1 MSAPISRRIELFA
14 RAHGISYREAA
25 AHFGKRSGAKRRAK
39 ARRKSEAEINEERF
53 EKMRAMRGDL
63 YD

>member
-14 RAHGISYREAA
+14 RAHCMSYREAA
-25 AHFGKRSGAKRRAK
+25 AHLGKRSGAKRRAK

-53 EKMRAMRGDL
+53 QKMKAAQPQL
-63 YD
+63 Y